1 MSDFKRIE
9 QIYSDFADSLR
20 EDIPENSNPRIN
32 TVEMLSLSYCF
43 EGLRQRTGLKTSY
56 ALGMLRSTCCA
67 AAASRNLHG
76 TQRYLLKTT

>member
-20 EDIPENSNPRIN
+20 EDIPENSNPRSN
-32 TVEMLSLSYCF
+32 TVEMLSLSYWF

-56 ALGMLRSTCCA
+56 ALELHFEPESFRRNTNGTIRHYRS
-67 AAASRNLHG
+67 
-76 TQRYLLKTT
+76 KW

>member
-20 EDIPENSNPRIN
+20 EDIPENSNPRSN
-32 TVEMLSLSYCF
+32 TVEMLSLSYWF

-56 ALGMLRSTCCA
+56 ALGSVRKVLSQA
-67 AAASRNLHG
+67 PHSAG
-76 TQRYLLKTT
+76 Q